1 MAFWIIVGIIWL
13 IGLIITIYFVY
24 KIIRGLEILLLS
36 SRCRTCFRILYK
48 SVDTRVE
55 TCPYCLDPDPLQ
67 EWDFEDQK
75 GKSLMAVLLA
85 FWLFFGLIAIPIREY
100 VNSIIPHL

>member
-1 MAFWIIVGIIWL
+1 MLFWIIVGFIWL

-48 SVDTRVE
+48 SVE
-55 TCPYCLDPDPLQ
+55 TCPYCLDPDPLK

-75 GKSLMAVLLA
+75 SKSIMAVLLA
-85 FWLFFGLIAIPIREY
+85 FWLFFGLIAIPIREF